1 MQARIVLI
9 YLAII
14 CKGDWNL
21 IKDCLI
27 KNKCPDGSP
36 YPEAEVMEKE
46 VQGIKAITLLDEE
59 YPQALKNS
67 YMPPLV
73 LFYEG
78 NLELLKNDYKKN
90 LAVIGSRKLLVY
102 TDDGIH
108 RLLEPLIGKYTIV
121 SGLALGT
128 DAIAH
133 TSALDYNGQ
142 TIAVIASGL
151 DICYPACN
159 KPIVER
165 ILKRGGLI
173 LSEYPLGTQ
182 PAPTQFLMR
191 NRIIVGLCAK
201 VLIVEIRE
209 RSGTFAAVQMAI
221 SGGRDV
227 YVCPTTLQGTLPVLE
242 LYNDKLIA
250 QGALIYS
257 EPSDLDDE

>member
-9 YLAII
+9 YLAIV
-14 CKGDWNL
+14 CHGDWNL
-21 IKDCLI
+21 EKDCLT
-27 KNKCPDGSP
+27 KRQHPDGTP
-36 YPEAEVMEKE
+36 LPEEEEMEKKI
-46 VQGIKAITLLDEE
+46 QGVKAITLLDEE
-59 YPQALKNS
+59 YPQALKVS

-78 NLELLKNDYKKN
+78 NLDLLKNDYKKN
-90 LAVIGSRKLLVY
+90 LAVIGSRNLLVY

-108 RLLEPLIGKYTIV
+108 RLLEPLIGKYVIV
-121 SGLALGT
+121 SGLALGA

-159 KPIVER
+159 KPLLER
-165 ILKRGGLI
+165 ILKRGGLV
-173 LSEYPLGTQ
+173 LSEYPIGTQ
-182 PAPTQFLMR
+182 PAPIQFLMR

-201 VLIVEIRE
+201 VLIIEIRE
-209 RSGTFAAVQMAI
+209 RSGTFAAVHMATTMN
-221 SGGRDV
+221 RDI
-227 YVCPTTLQGTLPVLE
+227 YVCPTTLQGTLPVAE

-250 QGALIYS
+250 QGAFIYS